1 MESIR
6 PGGSVDGMSPKLYTK
21 LSGGGGLGGGG
32 GQGVKEPQG
41 GRGSG

>member
-1 MESIR
+1 MEYIR
-6 PGGSVDGMSPKLYTK
+6 PGVPADGMSPKLYTK

-32 GQGVKEPQG
+32 GQGVKGPQG